1 MKIALSIMNMKFSAA
16 FIGALLLTQGGL
28 VTAQIPPDELPPAG
42 TDTGLEGKYDPENGI
57 AQLIRDK
64 SAEAAK
70 SKIFE
75 DDHVLVFMPLPEEEV
90 VAPGHVLVVP
100 KRMGVRNLLDLK
112 PDEMRDLLVAVQKA
126 AIAQKKGLGA
136 TGFRVQQNNGL
147 SSSQTVYH
155 AHFHVIPS
163 FGGKAPGT
171 PAPRRKL
178 PEAEYKEIAAK
189 LKAAWPK

>member
-1 MKIALSIMNMKFSAA
+1 MKMIRMLFSLA
-16 FIGALLLTQGGL
+16 ALLFLEAAPL
-28 VTAQIPPDELPPAG
+28 TAQIPPSEMPPPG
-42 TDTGLEGKYDPENGI
+42 TDTGLDGKYDPENGI
-57 AQLIRDK
+57 AQLIKDK
-64 SAEAAK
+64 TAE
-70 SKIFE
+70 SGVGKIFE
-75 DDHVLVFMPLPEEEV
+75 DEHVLVFMPLPQEEV
-90 VAPGHVLVVP
+90 AAPGHVLVVP
-100 KRMGVRNLLDLK
+100 KRMGARNLLDLK

-126 AIAQKKGLGA
+126 AIAQKNGLGA

-178 PEAEYKEIAAK
+178 PEAEYNEIAAK
-189 LKAAWPK
+189 LRAAWPK

>member
-1 MKIALSIMNMKFSAA
+1 MKIMTLCFALSVLLFWTPGSPACAANSA
-16 FIGALLLTQGGL
+16 
-28 VTAQIPPDELPPAG
+28 EHLPPPG
-42 TDTGLEGKYDPENGI
+42 TESGLEGKYDPENGI

-64 SAEAAK
+64 SAESAV

-75 DDHVLVFMPLPEEEV
+75 DDSVLVFMPLPGEEV
-90 VAPGHVLVVP
+90 IVAGHVLVVP
-100 KRMGVRNLLDLK
+100 KRTGARNLLDLK
-112 PDEMRDLLVAVQKA
+112 PDEMCHLLATVQKA
-126 AIAQKKGLGA
+126 AIAQKNGLGA